1 MCGAPRVLPVH
12 RHTSEHQGQVQDH
25 QQGLLL
31 QVQREDPETDAGARQ
46 GELRQETIISEVGP
60 PVEHIFFKLDFP
72 LNFISCQAANFN

>member
-1 MCGAPRVLPVH
+1 MKASLKLIINLF
-12 RHTSEHQGQVQDH
+12 T
-25 QQGLLL
+25 LL
-31 QVQREDPETDAGARQ
+31 QIQRQNSETDAGARQ